1 MKGGRLMD
9 QLSAVERID
18 LGDGKVVI
26 KVKGNGDCFYFW
38 NGFLH
43 RDDGPAVETSDNGK
57 IWYNGGMRHREDGPA
72 FIGSDGEQRW
82 YISGLLHRL
91 DGPAVVKPDGTEEWW
106 KNGVIKLEW

>member
-1 MKGGRLMD
+1 
-9 QLSAVERID
+9 
-18 LGDGKVVI
+18 
-26 KVKGNGDCFYFW
+26 
-38 NGFLH
+38 
-43 RDDGPAVETSDNGK
+43 
-57 IWYNGGMRHREDGPA
+57 MRHREDGPA